1 MLIQIVLLISIALLV
16 FIYIT
21 RKNNEA
27 YWTKRGVKFND
38 RNKITGPLWD
48 FLTSN
53 KPLFQILDEIYKKYR
68 DEPAVGIGG
77 LLTPTLLV
85 NDATNIQHLFQT
97 DFKSFNHR
105 GFEVNDGDHLAD
117 NILFMNG
124 NRWKLV
130 RQSMTPV
137 FTSAKLKKMFYIM
150 DKSGKDFVDY
160 IKDNT
165 LRLNK
170 DAFHSISTYC
180 CASIGAAVF
189 GIVSESVFDSP
200 FLDVAK
206 RAANLSFWTNF
217 KFSLMILSP
226 WLSKKLNFK
235 IFSEHE
241 EFFIGA
247 MKRIIRQREQ
257 EHGQKHDFADICVSL
272 QRSGT
277 LKDRETGLELEPTDE
292 LLSGQA
298 FFFFTAGVDP
308 SAASIYAC
316 LLELGRHPEHLQKVH
331 DEIDSTFEALGG
343 KLTYESVMD
352 MEYLEKVLCESLRL
366 WPPIGNLSRQC
377 VEDTV
382 LPVGNIKIEKGTKVF
397 VPVYQL
403 HHDPKHYPDPE
414 VFDPE
419 RFASEAA
426 RDNSIYMPF
435 GKGNRLCV
443 GMRFA
448 SEAARDSGVYMP
460 FGKGN
465 RLCVGMRFAR
475 LQVKTGLI
483 YFLRHFT
490 VKTEIHGDTIK
501 FKKELVQLR
510 PSNVDITFIPR
521 KNVKTL

>member
-1 MLIQIVLLISIALLV
+1 MLVQLILLFSILFLLFV
-16 FIYIT
+16 YVIG
-21 RKNNEA
+21 NSNEA
-27 YWTKRGVKFND
+27 YWKKRGVKFYD
-38 RNKITGPLWD
+38 RNKVAGMFWD
-48 FLTSN
+48 YLTTN
-53 KPLFQILDEIYKKYR
+53 KAMVEIIGEIYKKHR
-68 DEPAVGIGG
+68 EDPAVGIGAF
-77 LLTPTLLV
+77 LTPSLVV
-85 NDATNIQHLFQT
+85 NDATNIQHIFQT

-105 GFEVNDGDHLAD
+105 GLEVTEGDHLAD

-124 NRWKLV
+124 NKWKLV
-130 RQSMTPV
+130 RQSMTPI
-137 FTSAKLKKMFYIM
+137 FTSAKLKQMFYIM

-160 IKDNT
+160 LKENPKS
-165 LRLNK
+165 LNE

-189 GIVSESVFDSP
+189 GIVTESVFNSP
-200 FLDVAK
+200 FLDIAR
-206 RAANLSFWTNF
+206 RALQSSFKTTI
-217 KFSLMILSP
+217 KFSIMSLSP
-226 WLSKKLNFK
+226 WLGKKLK
-235 IFSEHE
+235 IKLFSEYE
-241 EFFIGA
+241 DFFIGA
-247 MKRIIRQREQ
+247 VKRIIRQREQ
-257 EHGQKHDFADICVSL
+257 ENVQKHDFADICVSL

-277 LKDRETGLELEPTDE
+277 LKDRDTGLELEPTDE

-331 DEIDSTFEALGG
+331 DEIDSTFEALNG

-397 VPVYQL
+397 AAVYEL
-403 HHDPKHYPDPE
+403 HHDPKYYPNPE

-419 RFASEAA
+419 RFAS
-426 RDNSIYMPF
+426 
-435 GKGNRLCV
+435 
-443 GMRFA
+443 
-448 SEAARDSGVYMP
+448 DSAKDSTVYMP

-490 VKTEIHGDTIK
+490 VKTKINGDAIK
-501 FKKELVQLR
+501 FKKELVQVR
-510 PSNVDITFIPR
+510 PSNVDIAFIPR
-521 KNVKTL
+521 KF